1 MINYFVIINMVL
13 RYQAFSYDVH
23 WTLSRRTQ
31 KINSWTNQKGYDNS
45 KTTNRKLLARKIQ
58 IFWVH
63 FCVIHFLVFFKIPFK
78 ITSEEKRTRKN
89 WILFVESSS
98 TKVSGSSLRN
108 SNGCA
113 CARELS
119 ACTYIHV
126 IASTKHQSLE
136 NIKKI

>member
-63 FCVIHFLVFFKIPFK
+63 FCVIHFLVFFKMPFK

-98 TKVSGSSLRN
+98 TKVSGPSEVPQFV
-108 SNGCA
+108 
-113 CARELS
+113 RELFFGFKGIQ
-119 ACTYIHV
+119 AGV
-126 IASTKHQSLE
+126 RVLE
-136 NIKKI
+136 NWVLAHTYM